1 MKIFYRIRK
10 LIKLCLLNIKIKD
23 SVADFADEYKIVN
36 EIVEKIGIIPSRER
50 ERQVIDIAACKNLLY
65 RYFSDE
71 RIFVITGDNFQNGKW
86 RGDAKYKHC

>member
-36 EIVEKIGIIPSRER
+36 EIVKKIRIIPSKR
-50 ERQVIDIAACKNLLY
+50 ERQVIDIATCKKLLY

-71 RIFVITGDNFQNGKW
+71 RIFAITGDNFQNCKW

>member
-36 EIVEKIGIIPSRER
+36 EIVEKIGIIPSKERER
-50 ERQVIDIAACKNLLY
+50 ETSD
-65 RYFSDE
+65 RY
-71 RIFVITGDNFQNGKW
+71 
-86 RGDAKYKHC
+86 CCL